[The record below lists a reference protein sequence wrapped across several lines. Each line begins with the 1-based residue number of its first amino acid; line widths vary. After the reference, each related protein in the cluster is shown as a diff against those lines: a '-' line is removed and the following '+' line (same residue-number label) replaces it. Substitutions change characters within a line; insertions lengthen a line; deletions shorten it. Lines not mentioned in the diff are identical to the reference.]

1 MWKSMWGMAGPR
13 LGELRQACLR
23 PPSKCKEKC
32 WGQVSRNMEPTM
44 TVITW

>member
-1 MWKSMWGMAGPR
+1 MAGPR